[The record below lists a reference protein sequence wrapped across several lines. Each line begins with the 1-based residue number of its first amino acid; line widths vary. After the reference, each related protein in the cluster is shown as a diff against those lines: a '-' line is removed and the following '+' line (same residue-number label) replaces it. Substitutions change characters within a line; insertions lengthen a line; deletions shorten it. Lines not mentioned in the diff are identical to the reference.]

1 MAPACGKD
9 GECGIQ
15 TGEADVALANGVSLE
30 ALAHTCTLI
39 VKPGPL
45 DEKRAEAFLDLPAHE
60 IYPMRIS

>member
-1 MAPACGKD
+1 MRDPDRRGGRGA
-9 GECGIQ
+9 GEW
-15 TGEADVALANGVSLE
+15 VSLE
-30 ALAHTCTLI
+30 ALAHTCTPI